1 MTDPFL
7 HLAPEE
13 RLLLSLCWLEFT
25 EKQKNEISEL
35 MNEVKDWDRF
45 VRLSNEHGI
54 IALCWYN
61 IVETGNGTH
70 IPADHLAI
78 MHSAYFKSLCRNA
91 FLYQHLTE
99 VASIAKAENI
109 KVVLLKGMVLE
120 KVVYKNMGLRQMS
133 DIDILVR
140 KDQAALLRRVLL
152 KNGYTTAPLVSVFHE
167 KIMPVYG
174 KHLPEMYRNGV
185 AVEIHF
191 NLFDQN
197 GGILSEEFLNKAT
210 RIPDTESNLYY
221 PEYQLFF
228 LYLVKHLEKHERS
241 GFSQLRLYTDLAV
254 LLLLYADQ
262 IINEKLFEYAVQA
275 NLEKILAEKLAILQL
290 YWNISITRQSK
301 SVVEGLKTPETD
313 VKFLNFLRHPG
324 ADEHDEKPESL
335 GGLMKKVP
343 GLTNKL
349 LLVVGHVFPSLE
361 YIKYRYKIKTTL
373 GAALYY
379 PVRWAIQAGKLA
391 GTNT

>member
-1 MTDPFL
+1 MTDNL
-7 HLAPEE
+7 QQLTPEE
-13 RLLLSLCWLEFT
+13 RLLLSLCRLEFT

-35 MNEVKDWDRF
+35 MKEVKDWYRF

-54 IALCWYN
+54 IALCWNN

-70 IPADHLAI
+70 VPPDHLAI
-78 MHSAYFKSLCRNA
+78 MHSAYFKSLSRNA

-99 VASIAKAENI
+99 VAAIAKAENI
-109 KVVLLKGMVLE
+109 KIVLLKGMLLE
-120 KVVYKNMGLRQMS
+120 RMVYQDRGLRQMN

-152 KNGYTTAPLVSVFHE
+152 KNGYTTATLVSVFHE

-174 KHLPEMYRNGV
+174 KHLPEMYKNGV

-197 GGILSEEFLNKAT
+197 GGMLSEEFLSKAT
-210 RIPDTESNLYY
+210 RMPDTESNLYY

-262 IINEKLFEYAVQA
+262 IINEKLFEYAVLA
-275 NLEKILAEKLAILQL
+275 NLEKVLAEKLAILQL
-290 YWNISITRQSK
+290 YWNISITGQSK
-301 SVVEGLKTPETD
+301 SIVEGLKSPESD

-343 GLTNKL
+343 GLTIKV
-349 LLVVGHVFPSLE
+349 LLVFGHVFPSLS

-373 GAALYY
+373 GALMYY
-379 PVRWAIQAGKLA
+379 PVRWARQAGKLA
-391 GTNT
+391 GMNT